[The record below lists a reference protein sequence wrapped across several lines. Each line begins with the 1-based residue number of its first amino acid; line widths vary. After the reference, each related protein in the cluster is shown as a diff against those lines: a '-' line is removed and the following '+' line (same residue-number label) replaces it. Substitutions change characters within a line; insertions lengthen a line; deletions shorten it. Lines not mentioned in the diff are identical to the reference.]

1 MSREPRQLV
10 LDLPLSE
17 ALDMED
23 FLVSRSNRE
32 AVELIEQWPE
42 WPHWAGIVV
51 GPEGAG
57 KSHLAHVWR
66 QRAGASR
73 LTGSELGESTVRVF
87 ETNPTLLIEDVD
99 RGISDERIFFHLLNL
114 ARERR
119 GSILVTSRTAPGD
132 LAIALPDLASRLK
145 ALPMARI
152 EAPDEALLKAVLVKL
167 FADRQ
172 LAIEPAVVN
181 YIAMRM
187 ERSLAAANSVVAE
200 LDRRALA
207 MQRSVTRALAAA
219 VLQDMTPET
228 GDE

>member
-1 MSREPRQLV
+1 MNREPRQLV

-32 AVELIEQWPE
+32 AVELIEQWPG

-73 LTGSELGESTVRVF
+73 LIGRELGESAVRDF
-87 ETNPTLLIEDVD
+87 ETNPTMLIEDID

-132 LAIALPDLASRLK
+132 LAITLPDLASRLK
-145 ALPMARI
+145 ALPLARI

-187 ERSLAAANSVVAE
+187 ERSLAAANAVVAE